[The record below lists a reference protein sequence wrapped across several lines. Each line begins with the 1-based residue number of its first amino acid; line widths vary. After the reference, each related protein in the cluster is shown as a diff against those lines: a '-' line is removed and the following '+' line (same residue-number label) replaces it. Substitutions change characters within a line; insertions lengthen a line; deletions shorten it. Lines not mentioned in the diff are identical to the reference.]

1 MKKAFSYLH
10 TGIYI
15 VKNVYI
21 PLKSLRKVLTLNTNA
36 YWVQVRVVI
45 KIETLDTPTTTD
57 QSF

>member
-10 TGIYI
+10 TG
-15 VKNVYI
+15 
-21 PLKSLRKVLTLNTNA
+21 LKSLRKVLTLNTNA

-45 KIETLDTPTTTD
+45 KIQTLDTPTTTD

>member
-1 MKKAFSYLH
+1 M
-10 TGIYI
+10 
-15 VKNVYI
+15 YI

-36 YWVQVRVVI
+36 YWVRVVI

>member
-15 VKNVYI
+15 VKNVYT
-21 PLKSLRKVLTLNTNA
+21 LKSLRKVLTLNTNA